1 MPIASLFALPAK
13 FRRDGG
19 QMVLRFGNENGDSGS
34 TGACGGLSRSP
45 SEQITENAAKR
56 QDVVEIKDFR
66 ASQ

>member
-19 QMVLRFGNENGDSGS
+19 QMVLRFGNENGDSRS
-34 TGACGGLSRSP
+34 TGGLSRSP